1 MRKHKIDKICL
12 WCIALVLFI
21 VGSFNDLKISQTLYD
36 STSIFGR
43 IFENHLLTLVF
54 IPVIASG
61 WLLFKTQKNIIYL
74 LISIGVSINA
84 GIENLTK
91 YFTGTTKMVLG
102 ILLGIVIFL
111 LVSRFSKKIL
121 NNLNQQKAINT
132 LKIFFIVVGVI
143 YTIKYLIGRIRY
155 RDLQSLEQYSN
166 WYDFNFFGKG
176 NSFPSGHTSTIYL
189 LIPFLKIYEKEFK
202 ILRVIAYSII
212 LLMALSRIIIGAHY
226 LSDTMAALLIA
237 ISIDILW
244 ENKSEIQNTS
254 ISNN

>member
-1 MRKHKIDKICL
+1 MKKYKVDKICL
-12 WCIALVLFI
+12 WCIALVLFV

-61 WLLFKTQKNIIYL
+61 WLLFKTRKNIVYL

-91 YFTGTTKMVLG
+91 YFTGATKMILG
-102 ILLGIVIFL
+102 ILLGLIIFV
-111 LVSRFSKKIL
+111 LVSQFSKKIL
-121 NNLNQQKAINT
+121 KNLDQQKAINT
-132 LKIFFIVVGVI
+132 LKIFFLVVGVI
-143 YTIKYLIGRIRY
+143 YTIKYLIGRVRY
-155 RDLQSLEQYSN
+155 RDLQTLTQYSN
-166 WYDFNFFGKG
+166 WYDLNLFQKG

-189 LIPFLKIYEKEFK
+189 LIPFLKIYEKDFK
-202 ILRVIAYSII
+202 ILRLIAYII
-212 LLMALSRIIIGAHY
+212 IILMALSRIIIGAHY
-226 LSDTMAALLIA
+226 LTDTMAALLIA

-244 ENKSEIQNTS
+244 EKKSESQNTS